1 MSELLTTAAQN
12 NRNEERVAAWRE
24 RYHVRFNSY
33 PTGSIRRHKRLC
45 WVDDFQRYFRRQLNE
60 TVPGRPPIFKG

>member
-24 RYHVRFNSY
+24 RYYRRLGIY
-33 PTGSIRRHKRLC
+33 PHGDIGRHRRLC
-45 WVDDFQRYFRRQLNE
+45 MLDEFRRYYAGL
-60 TVPGRPPIFKG
+60 RS